1 MAESDPNPIS
11 TLGVVGAG
19 TMGHGIAQTAI
30 LSGVETTLL
39 DIDGA
44 ALERAVESIEN
55 GLERLV
61 SRDRISDADRNA
73 ALSRLQT
80 RSEMTTLASVDAGPP
95 HCDLALKPP
104 PQVSPG
110 FCGGVVGHAGDERL
124 MGSAMAAGLA
134 IHQGAS
140 IVRVHDVRA
149 PRLAVDVAS
158 GVRRAAAGRAGP

>member
-61 SRDRISDADRNA
+61 SRDRISDADRISQLNLDA
-73 ALSRLQT
+73 SCQT
-80 RSEMTTLASVDAGPP
+80 S
-95 HCDLALKPP
+95 
-104 PQVSPG
+104 
-110 FCGGVVGHAGDERL
+110 GHAIL
-124 MGSAMAAGLA
+124 SY
-134 IHQGAS
+134 
-140 IVRVHDVRA
+140 
-149 PRLAVDVAS
+149 VAS
-158 GVRRAAAGRAGP
+158 HVRG